1 MEIIEKENKFL
12 LLNDE
17 REKVGEIDFEN
28 NGGKLTITHTE
39 VQKVLR
45 KEGLGERLVLSV
57 VEKARE
63 TDLSLGATC
72 PYAANY
78 IKHHKRELED
88 VL

>member
-39 VQKVLR
+39 V
-45 KEGLGERLVLSV
+45 
-57 VEKARE
+57 
-63 TDLSLGATC
+63 SLGATC

>member
-1 MEIIEKENKFL
+1 M

-17 REKVGEIDFEN
+17 REKVNWEIDFEN